1 MIKSVRF
8 AEKPLQFNG
17 MIMMTLMQT
26 VLSPHVWGYFFL
38 MKFTDRLK
46 PLDSPK
52 LKAISRKHTLFR
64 GWTKKFAWVSS
75 NRIQLYTNKNK
86 TTDSY

>member
-1 MIKSVRF
+1 MIRSVRF

-26 VLSPHVWGYFFL
+26 VVSPHVWGYIFL

-52 LKAISRKHTLFR
+52 LESTVV
-64 GWTKKFAWVSS
+64 FANIEKQTFVSLS
-75 NRIQLYTNKNK
+75 SSSFSLLV
-86 TTDSY
+86 DWL